1 MAQIQRLLFIHVL
14 LVGQTQN
21 RAVPRAGPWAKCQAQ
36 ARAQVVR
43 AWAVLSSAVARPSWK
58 TIVFCTHRLLDE
70 QAYHQ
75 SFWEHFFTQLFDRVH
90 LLPGVL

>member
-43 AWAVLSSAVARPSWK
+43 AWAVPGLCFLVSCLGRPN
-58 TIVFCTHRLLDE
+58 
-70 QAYHQ
+70 
-75 SFWEHFFTQLFDRVH
+75 
-90 LLPGVL
+90 VLGLVGKL